1 MVRFFEKCG
10 YYVNSPNKKQNP
22 VVNAIDGLLALLY
35 IIFSFINSRGSTPSE
50 LVFYLNAIAL
60 GRLMIK
66 NIIEQSKI
74 TKARN
79 GIDILGIT
87 LVHVVKITLEG
98 TALLMLTVFY
108 LWGRLKTG
116 SLEIV
121 SVVVWIVLIV
131 TLFENI
137 WAVFERLYDAVPKPL
152 KC

>member
-22 VVNAIDGLLALLY
+22 VVNTIDGFLALLY
-35 IIFSFINSRGSTPSE
+35 IVFSFINSWGSTPSE
-50 LVFYLNAIAL
+50 LVFYINAIAL
-60 GRLMIK
+60 GRLILK

-87 LVHVVKITLEG
+87 LVHVVKIAVEG
-98 TALLMLTVFY
+98 TVLLMLAIFY

-116 SLEIV
+116 SLEVV
-121 SVVVWIVLIV
+121 SIVVWFVLIV

-137 WAVFERLYDAVPKPL
+137 CAVFERLYDAIPKPL